1 MMDLAP
7 DVHERLENMKIV
19 YDMKA
24 GDAIIHD
31 RWRFISS
38 FFSLIS
44 LITLIT
50 LISFFLNFFLS
61 FFLNFR
67 WCFHRSDFFKNES
80 FWPPEH
86 VLNRYSIRYMPEDAR
101 VFDNNFD
108 QVQIGRDKEPLKAF
122 GDDVFP
128 LI

>member
-1 MMDLAP
+1 MIGGDLSQ
-7 DVHERLENMKIV
+7 VSFLS
-19 YDMKA
+19 
-24 GDAIIHD
+24 
-31 RWRFISS
+31 FLSFLSLLSS
-38 FFSLIS
+38 LYFSI
-44 LITLIT
+44 
-50 LISFFLNFFLS
+50 S